1 MGSASF
7 DTVLGNLLPF
17 QEIRRNISCEMS
29 IRIFS
34 DVSNIPTRALEGRRV
49 TRASRKVLGEISG
62 GNVPRAAVSGKRK
75 SNVVGNLRLG
85 QKKASCQT
93 KTKVGVKRTVK
104 VVTKDEEQQVEEIP
118 MEVEQSDAESRRIP
132 DGVTDI
138 DTEDSSNPQL
148 CTEYAQEIYAYLRQ
162 LEMRGAVRPDFLSG
176 CPITDKMRAVLV
188 DWLVEGQM
196 QFKLLQ
202 ETLFLT
208 VNTIDRFLAVE
219 GKNVYKSRLQ
229 LVGVAAMFLV
239 SKIEEVYAPA
249 VSDFVYITDNA
260 YTGAEIR
267 QMELQII
274 RALNFDLCQP
284 ISLNFLRRYSK
295 AGDVDMLQHSLAK
308 YTLEVCLLDYHL
320 LSTPGS
326 LLASAALC
334 LSLLVLDLSM
344 TLETVWNKTLAF
356 YSGYTSQQVL
366 DLVPKIATNMA
377 KLNLGTKLQAV
388 RNKYMSGKLMKV
400 AGIAEAKRGRMLEL
414 ANCQ

>member
-1 MGSASF
+1 MGASF
-7 DTVLGNLLPF
+7 KFVLSNPPF
-17 QEIRRNISCEMS
+17 KEIRKPSCEMS

-34 DVSNIPTRALEGRRV
+34 DVSNIPTRALEGKRV
-49 TRASRKVLGEISG
+49 TRASRKVLGEIKG
-62 GNVPRAAVSGKRK
+62 KNAPRAAVGSKGK

-85 QKKASCQT
+85 QKQAIRETQT
-93 KTKVGVKRTVK
+93 KLGVQRTK
-104 VVTKDEEQQVEEIP
+104 VVTKDKEQEEEEVP
-118 MEVEQSDAESRRIP
+118 MEVEQSDVVRRIP

-138 DTEDSSNPQL
+138 DAEDASNPQL

-162 LEMRGAVRPDFLSG
+162 LEKRGEVRSDFLSG
-176 CPITDKMRAVLV
+176 CPITEKMRAVLV
-188 DWLVEGQM
+188 DWLVEVQM

-208 VNTIDRFLAVE
+208 VNMIDRFLAVE
-219 GKNVYKSRLQ
+219 GKTVYKSRLQ

-249 VSDFVYITDNA
+249 ISDFVYITDNA
-260 YTGAEIR
+260 YSGAEIR
-267 QMELQII
+267 NMELQTI
-274 RALNFDLCQP
+274 RALDFALSQP
-284 ISLNFLRRYSK
+284 VSLNFLRRYSK

-334 LSLLVLDLSM
+334 LSLLVLDPFM
-344 TLETVWNKTLAF
+344 TVETVWNKTLAF

-366 DLVPKIATNMA
+366 DLVPKLATNMTKMNISA
-377 KLNLGTKLQAV
+377 KLQAV
-388 RNKYMSGKLMKV
+388 RNKYMSGKFMKV
-400 AGIAEAKRGRMLEL
+400 AGIAEAKRERMLQL
-414 ANCQ
+414 ASCK

>member
-1 MGSASF
+1 
-7 DTVLGNLLPF
+7 
-17 QEIRRNISCEMS
+17 MS

-34 DVSNIPTRALEGRRV
+34 DVSNIPARALEGRRV

-62 GNVPRAAVSGKRK
+62 GNIPRAAVGGKRK

-118 MEVEQSDAESRRIP
+118 MEVEQFDAVSRRIP

-138 DTEDSSNPQL
+138 DAEDASNPQL

-162 LEMRGAVRPDFLSG
+162 LEKRGAVRSDFLSG
-176 CPITDKMRAVLV
+176 CPITEKMRSVLI
-188 DWLVEGQM
+188 DWLVEVQM

-219 GKNVYKSRLQ
+219 GMNVYKSRLQ

-308 YTLEVCLLDYHL
+308 YTLEVCLLDYNL
-320 LSTPGS
+320 LTTPGS

-334 LSLLVLDLSM
+334 LSLLVLDPSL

-356 YSGYTSQQVL
+356 YSGYSSQQVL
-366 DLVPKIATNMA
+366 GLVPKIATNMT
-377 KLNLGTKLQAV
+377 KMNINTKLQAV
-388 RNKYMSGKLMKV
+388 RNKYMSGKFMKV
-400 AGIAEAKRGRMLEL
+400 AGIVEAKRERMLQL
-414 ANCQ
+414 CKST

>member
-1 MGSASF
+1 
-7 DTVLGNLLPF
+7 
-17 QEIRRNISCEMS
+17 MS
-29 IRIFS
+29 VRIFS
-34 DVSNIPTRALEGRRV
+34 DISNIPTRALEGKRV

-62 GNVPRAAVSGKRK
+62 KNIPRAAVGSKGK
-75 SNVVGNLRLG
+75 SNVVGNLRLN
-85 QKKASCQT
+85 QKKASRQ
-93 KTKVGVKRTVK
+93 TKVGVKRTLK
-104 VVTKDEEQQVEEIP
+104 DVTKDEEQQQVEEVP
-118 MEVEQSDAESRRIP
+118 MEVEQSDVVVIKKVP

-138 DTEDSSNPQL
+138 DAEDASNPQL
-148 CTEYAQEIYAYLRQ
+148 CTEYTQEIYAYLRQ
-162 LEMRGAVRPDFLSG
+162 SEKRGAVRSDFLSG
-176 CPITDKMRAVLV
+176 CPITEKMRAVLV
-188 DWLVEGQM
+188 DWLVEVQM

-219 GKNVYKSRLQ
+219 GKNVYRSRLQ

-260 YTGAEIR
+260 YSGAEIR

-334 LSLLVLDLSM
+334 HSLLVLDPSM

-356 YSGYTSQQVL
+356 YSGYSSQQVL
-366 DLVPKIATNMA
+366 GLVPKLAINMT
-377 KLNLGTKLQAV
+377 KINLNTKL
-388 RNKYMSGKLMKV
+388 
-400 AGIAEAKRGRMLEL
+400 
-414 ANCQ
+414 